1 MLACDFPSVAV
12 VMLLAS
18 ASEVTPLIDWSHGV
32 KTNNCWVSEDR
43 SGCGGASW
51 YGGGAICPIL
61 LPIMDAEGIFFTYAT
76 CALPTEGGP
85 WRCHVGVYGLL
96 RFHGGRWHISCP
108 CIIGPHSPDVPL
120 FVLEERWCSMGGTGG
135 RAYAD
140 GGLIAATALV
150 CAFEHGSCPV
160 AYNCLPIAYCWPIT
174 GGRDRCLT
182 GITATGRL
190 WPIC

>member
-1 MLACDFPSVAV
+1 MWACDSPSVAAF
-12 VMLLAS
+12 MLLAS
-18 ASEVTPLIDWSHGV
+18 ASEVVPLIDWSSGV
-32 KTNNCWVSEDR
+32 KTNNCWALE
-43 SGCGGASW
+43 GCGGGGASW

-61 LPIMDAEGIFFTYAT
+61 LPIVDTEGIFFTYAT
-76 CALPTEGGP
+76 CALPAAGGP

-96 RFHGGRWHISCP
+96 RCLGGRSPLSCP
-108 CIIGPHSPDVPL
+108 CIIGPHSPDIPL
-120 FVLEERWCSMGGTGG
+120 LVLEERWCSMGGTGG

-160 AYNCLPIAYCWPIT
+160 AYNCLPIAYRWPST